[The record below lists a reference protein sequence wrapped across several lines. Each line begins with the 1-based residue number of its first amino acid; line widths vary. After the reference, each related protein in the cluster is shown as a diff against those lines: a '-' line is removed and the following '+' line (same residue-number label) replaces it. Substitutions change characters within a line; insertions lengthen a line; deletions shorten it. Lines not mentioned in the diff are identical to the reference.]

1 MCVAPAT
8 LRIAARRSALA
19 RIQAQLVAR
28 RLMDRFEGLA
38 VEFQF
43 RESLGDQNQSQPLW
57 QMPEKGVFTEDLRT
71 ELIGG
76 GCDLVVHSWKD
87 LPIET
92 GPETEVVATLPRAD
106 AQDLLLVRQDRWAK
120 VVAARRIDI
129 LTSSP
134 RRIRN
139 LPDFLREALPT
150 KIDQVNFLPVRG
162 NMQTRIKKMWDQE
175 ADGLILAKAA
185 LDRLLEAESEE
196 YAETRVELRRAL
208 ERCRWMVLPLLAS
221 PSAPAQG
228 ALAIEIAA
236 GRDDLRRMLAEINC
250 VATFDAVRRERQI
263 LKSHGGGC
271 HQAIGVSVLIRP
283 YGEVTIVRGLD
294 QAGDDVSR
302 TELVPVR
309 PRPPRLDAG
318 LLWSG
323 SVAANEWFTRE
334 PIVVS
339 RLETEPETGPKA
351 GTKAGEA
358 WWVAK
363 ADALPLDWPVGE
375 QSGPA
380 GNAAENEVKGAPI
393 IWASGLQ
400 TWRRLAQRGI
410 WVNGS
415 AEGLGEQELPRLGT
429 LAGRR
434 LDWIKLSHQDAGS
447 SPDLPLLATYRL
459 VPRNGRI
466 VSGGPD
472 DLEGREYFFW
482 TSGSSFRQAI
492 AIAPWLREKTHF
504 CGPGN
509 TCQAL
514 VEAGIEPHVFLD
526 QQQWLAE
533 MSI

>member
-19 RIQAQLVAR
+19 RIQAQLVAQ

-106 AQDLLLVRQDRWAK
+106 AQDLLLVRQDRWAR
-120 VVAARRIDI
+120 VVATRRIDI

-150 KIDQVNFLPVRG
+150 KIDQANFLPVRG

-185 LDRLLEAESEE
+185 LDRLLEAEAEE

-208 ERCRWMVLPLLAS
+208 DRCRWMVLPLLAS

-236 GRDDLRRMLAEINC
+236 GRDDLRQMLAEINC

-294 QAGDDVSR
+294 QAGGDVSR

-318 LLWSG
+318 LLWPRG
-323 SVAANEWFTRE
+323 EADTEWFTRE
-334 PIVVS
+334 SVAVPI
-339 RLETEPETGPKA
+339 PEEGVTML
-351 GTKAGEA
+351 
-358 WWVAK
+358 VAK
-363 ADALPLDWPVGE
+363 ADALPLSWTLSDDCIVWA
-375 QSGPA
+375 A
-380 GNAAENEVKGAPI
+380 G
-393 IWASGLQ
+393 LR
-400 TWRRLAQRGI
+400 TWRKLAQRGI

-415 AEGLGEQELPRLGT
+415 AEGLGEQELPRLET

-472 DLEGREYFFW
+472 GLGDLQGREYFFW

-492 AIAPWLREKTHF
+492 AVAPWLREKTHF